1 MCRLMGYVAK
11 QGTSVSAFAGPNF
24 VEFKE
29 LSDFHRDGWGIVT
42 SDGSSKPALVVE
54 PKIAKESSKFS
65 EVTSSLTSDAALLHL
80 RWATGGLE
88 VTEGNTHPFIYEEYS
103 FIHNGGVFPPESL
116 DQFVEPKFKALM
128 RGTTDSER
136 YFYALMTEIEKYG
149 LDEGVLSAVRMIREK
164 CDFSSLNGMLLT
176 PTEFIIINEHNND
189 RIPQGQPSDYYDLLL
204 RSDEQGVLV
213 ASSGWT
219 QDGWKLI
226 ANHQVLLIDR
236 ATYAMRDLNL

>member
-11 QGTSVSAFAGPNF
+11 EGTSVSEFAGANF

-42 SDGSSKPALVVE
+42 SDGSSKPELLVE

-65 EVTSSLTSDAALLHL
+65 EATSKLTSDAALLHL

-88 VTEGNTHPFIYEEYS
+88 VSEGNTHPFVYQQYS
-103 FIHNGGVFPPESL
+103 FIHNGGVFPPDSL
-116 DQFVEPKFKALM
+116 DKFVEPKFKSLM

-136 YFYALMTEIEKYG
+136 YFYVLISEIEKHG
-149 LDEGVLSAVRMIREK
+149 LGDGVLSAVRKVRDN
-164 CDFSSLNGMLLT
+164 CDFSSLNAMLLT
-176 PTEFIIINEHNND
+176 PTEFIIINEHNNE
-189 RIPQGQPSDYYDLLL
+189 RIPKGQPDDYYDLLV
-204 RSDEQGVLV
+204 RTDEKGVLV

-226 ANHQVLLIDR
+226 ANHQVLVIDR
-236 ATYAMRDLNL
+236 STYAKKDFAL